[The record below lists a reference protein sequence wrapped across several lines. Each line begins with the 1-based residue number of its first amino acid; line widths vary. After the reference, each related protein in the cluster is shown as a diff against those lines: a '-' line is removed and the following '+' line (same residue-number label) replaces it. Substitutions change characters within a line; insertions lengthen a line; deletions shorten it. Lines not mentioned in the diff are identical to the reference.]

1 MQGYILKITKV
12 KDEDCIVDILT
23 HEHLVRCYRFYG
35 VRHSNITQGY
45 KIDFELVSSLN
56 FLPKLS
62 GTMHL
67 GFSWLNDRTRLIY
80 WQHFIRLFYE
90 HLREAREVDE
100 FYFNLLDES
109 ANKFAKQNP
118 KRIIIESYARLL
130 EFEGR
135 LHTNFFCFLCDESIE
150 NSVVLTRAFLPSCVK
165 CSPTF
170 SFDIDE
176 ISDFFQTKKSIN
188 LSDEVVDMLYEIVLQ
203 GF

>member
-1 MQGYILKITKV
+1 M
-12 KDEDCIVDILT
+12 
-23 HEHLVRCYRFYG
+23 RCYRFYG

-90 HLREAREVDE
+90 HLRETRGVDE